1 MHDEKRIFM
10 VESLIK
16 QIIMIR
22 SNVWHITRMVV
33 SSISLCEYVFYL
45 FCTAYF
51 AFARYCKVLLS
62 IIHIWMNSPK
72 HTFTTTKIDCT
83 KIAPAIP
90 CILNSHWSL
99 SMCTRSF
106 LSQHIVEDWV
116 HVCRDKNLIF
126 HNSSSFRTYGFG
138 TNGFN
143 GPYRRNALSSIVS
156 IIETKLFEMSFRC
169 LQAKLFYRLPLSGIS
184 ILYWTLNTYIRP
196 TSKQQAKYIVYHQK
210 WSSADNVYDS
220 PSIVIVLSVCLCQ
233 CVVLNHLCAPNL

>member
-1 MHDEKRIFM
+1 MHKKQCSELWKKLKWGESQNPSILYIIDERIQFRVESDEFLAQIHDEKCIFM

-51 AFARYCKVLLS
+51 AFARYCKALLS

-90 CILNSHWSL
+90 CILNSH
-99 SMCTRSF
+99 
-106 LSQHIVEDWV
+106 
-116 HVCRDKNLIF
+116 
-126 HNSSSFRTYGFG
+126 
-138 TNGFN
+138 
-143 GPYRRNALSSIVS
+143 
-156 IIETKLFEMSFRC
+156 
-169 LQAKLFYRLPLSGIS
+169 
-184 ILYWTLNTYIRP
+184 
-196 TSKQQAKYIVYHQK
+196 
-210 WSSADNVYDS
+210 
-220 PSIVIVLSVCLCQ
+220 
-233 CVVLNHLCAPNL
+233 